1 MKSSNKNLFKYI
13 FAIVFIALVLGSIY
27 IVYYSNNKSSDTDTE
42 DEEVF
47 DTQNSNI
54 SVVEQLKM
62 GISNFDTM
70 NPLLTHNREVI
81 YFDKLVF
88 EPLINITN
96 DYKAELCLAKSIEQ
110 TSDTTYKIVVDTS
123 IKWQDGSS
131 LISKD
136 VDFTIRKI
144 KEINSIYSS
153 NVEQIQGIVTPD
165 SETVE
170 ITLSDPVPFFEY
182 NLSFPIL
189 SSGYYANEDFENS
202 SKIPIGTGMYKI
214 ASIDE
219 DNILLIRNDRW
230 RKLKTDTP
238 TTQSIS
244 IHKYSAV
251 GEIFN
256 GFKMGN
262 IDLVNTYMS
271 NYSEYVGIMGYNK
284 IEYKG
289 KDFDF
294 ISLNCEDG
302 ILSDKGVR
310 RAISYG
316 INKNDIISNVFNYEK
331 IASDNMLDYGNYLYN
346 GDGIASDNQDEAR
359 KSLEEAGWIFTNN
372 RWQKSI
378 NGYVRKLSLN
388 LIVNESN
395 RERVSVAENIK
406 YQLESVGII
415 INIVKVNDE
424 KYYEYLNNKNYQ
436 MIITGISN
444 SINPNIDYFFGD
456 GNLANYNNDSV
467 KANLYNLDS
476 FGEIQKVT
484 NEDCPYI
491 GLYRNKG
498 ILLLNANV
506 GGEFNINNFNI
517 YYNFNKWYR
526 QQ

>member
-1 MKSSNKNLFKYI
+1 MKSGNKNLFKYI
-13 FAIVFIALVLGSIY
+13 FAVVFVALIIGSIY
-27 IVYYSNNKSSDTDTE
+27 IVYYSNNKSDEIESEE
-42 DEEVF
+42 DSIEV
-47 DTQNSNI
+47 QNTNI
-54 SVVEQLKM
+54 SVVEQLKL

-70 NPLLTHNREVI
+70 NPLLTHNREII
-81 YFDKLVF
+81 YFDKLIF
-88 EPLINITN
+88 EPLVNITS
-96 DYKAELCLAKSIEQ
+96 DYKAELCLAKSIEK
-110 TSDTTYKIVVDTS
+110 TSDTTYLIKLNTD
-123 IKWQDGSS
+123 IKWQDGST

-136 VDFTIRKI
+136 VDFTIRKL
-144 KEINSIYSS
+144 KEIDSIYSS
-153 NVEQIQGIVTPD
+153 NVEYIQGIVTPD

-170 ITLSDPVPFFEY
+170 LTLSREVNFFEY

-202 SKIPIGTGMYKI
+202 NKIPIGTGMYKI
-214 ASIDE
+214 ASIDD

-244 IHKYSAV
+244 IHKYSAI

-271 NYSEYVGIMGYNK
+271 NYTDYVGIMGYNK

-289 KDFDF
+289 KNFDF

-302 ILSDKGVR
+302 ILSDVGVR
-310 RAISYG
+310 KAISYG
-316 INKNDIISNVFNYEK
+316 INKYDLVANVFENSK
-331 IASDNMLDYGNYLYN
+331 MVSNNVLDYGSFLFN
-346 GDGIASDNQDEAR
+346 GEGVATGNQDEAR
-359 KSLEEAGWIFTNN
+359 KCLEEAGWIYSNN
-372 RWQKSI
+372 RWQKNL
-378 NGYVRKLSLN
+378 NGYVRKLNLN
-388 LIVNESN
+388 LVVDETNQ
-395 RERVSVAENIK
+395 ERLSAAENIK
-406 YQLESVGII
+406 NQLEKIGII
-415 INIVKVNDE
+415 INVVKVNDE

-436 MIITGISN
+436 MILTGISD
-444 SINPNIDYFFGD
+444 SINPNLDYFFGE

-467 KANLYNLDS
+467 KENLNNLDS
-476 FGEIQKVT
+476 FGDIQKVT

-498 ILLLNANV
+498 IMLLNANV
-506 GGEFNINNFNI
+506 GGEFNLNNFNV
-517 YYNFNKWYR
+517 YSSFNKWYR